1 MYKTLTLPEK
11 HGQVVY
17 WSLTVP
23 GSFFSLPF
31 VYLVISDK
39 AQSFLACCGLPCK
52 RYTLALPEK
61 IQLSCIR
68 DLYSAKGIL

>member
-1 MYKTLTLPEK
+1 MYKTLALPEK

-17 WSLTVP
+17 RILIVP
-23 GSFFSLPF
+23 GSFFRLPL

-52 RYTLALPEK
+52 IYTLALPEK
-61 IQLSCIR
+61 IQLSCI
-68 DLYSAKGIL
+68 